1 MKWSVFIYSQK
12 DRLSLNFLYV
22 LTKKV
27 YLSGCNFFA
36 KEKGTTNTKTLRA
49 FHNSNDIGEIVP
61 ILHVLTCQTC
71 HLKIKW
77 KFLRVN

>member
-27 YLSGCNFFA
+27 YLSGCNYFA
-36 KEKGTTNTKTLRA
+36 KRKGHDQHQDPQS
-49 FHNSNDIGEIVP
+49 FP
-61 ILHVLTCQTC
+61 Q
-71 HLKIKW
+71 LK
-77 KFLRVN
+77 